1 MSRVE
6 LPASLSLAREL
17 VEPALRRAVESICEP
32 MRRVAGYHHGW
43 LDRDGAPTGTEGG
56 KALRPALALLSA
68 RAAGAPAEHG
78 VPAAVAVELVHDFSL
93 LHDDVMDGDTERRH
107 RPTAW
112 TVFGVSSAVLA
123 GDALLTAALESLLTV
138 ESTGG
143 LAASRALARATQ
155 RLISGQASDLEFE
168 NRADVTVEECV
179 AMAAHKTAA
188 LISCACALGA
198 LLVGAP
204 EPLSR
209 GLADFGHEVGLAFQL
224 TDDLLGIWGSPQVTG
239 KPVLSDL
246 RARKKSVPVVAALN
260 SHTPSAAQL
269 ADLYLRP
276 EPMTGEELVLAA
288 KLVEDAGGRKWTEAE
303 ATRRLSA
310 AERHLD
316 ELNLP
321 RDVHAEF
328 VQIACFVTDRDR

>member
-6 LPASLSLAREL
+6 LPESLSAAREL
-17 VEPALRRAVESICEP
+17 VEPALRQATERICAP

-43 LDRDGAPTGTEGG
+43 LDEAGRPSEVIGG

-68 RAAGAPAEHG
+68 RAGGAPDQRG
-78 VPAAVAVELVHDFSL
+78 IPVAVAVELVHDFSL

-123 GDALLTAALESLLTV
+123 GDALLTAALDVLLA
-138 ESTGG
+138 EEGSGA
-143 LAASRALARATQ
+143 LAASRSLTRATQ
-155 RLISGQASDLEFE
+155 RLITGQASDLEFE
-168 NRADVTVEECV
+168 RRTDVSLAECV
-179 AMAAHKTAA
+179 AMAEDKTAA
-188 LISCACALGA
+188 LIACACSAGA

-204 EPLSR
+204 DRLAE
-209 GLADFGHEVGLAFQL
+209 GLARFGHDVGLAFQL
-224 TDDLLGIWGSPQVTG
+224 VDDLLGIWGSTRVTG

-260 SHTPSAAQL
+260 SDAPSAVQL

-276 EPMTGEELVLAA
+276 EPLTGEELVLAA

-303 ATRRLSA
+303 ATRRLAA

-316 ELNLP
+316 ELDLP

-328 VQIACFVTDRDR
+328 VKIACFVTDRDR